1 MSRAA
6 RTDHHDAVL
15 ELLRGGDGP
24 GAEQE
29 AAWEALARRLASESL
44 TGAAVTRLQTTG
56 RWPEVPAAAR
66 RLLESDLNSVRVGQ
80 TVLFDRF
87 ASFAACLHGADVP
100 FIVHKGGALADV
112 VYERPEDRPMVDI
125 DVIFRP
131 EHWQR
136 VRDALRARRYRLPE
150 GAGEAFWL
158 ENYFNISA
166 SSPDPPVAHFDLHWG
181 LTQEGRY
188 HVDTAELFERAVPYP
203 SRLAGGARVLRLG
216 TEDLLLSLFLHL
228 AYHYFEARLLWLYD
242 MRLVIER
249 CAPDWDVLQARAR
262 GWGLSTVLA
271 FNVAFLDKVFP
282 GTVPTGVSASC
293 RAGTVRRALTRP
305 LLSGHPRHLFRFE
318 RNRLGQLVLG
328 LAAID
333 RPFDMARFAAGKV
346 MRSMRWA
353 GRSPHRH

>member
-1 MSRAA
+1 MSRAPGA
-6 RTDHHDAVL
+6 AGDAVL
-15 ELLRGGDGP
+15 ELLRAGRCPPAGD
-24 GAEQE
+24 E
-29 AAWEALARRLASESL
+29 AAWQALARRLASESL
-44 TGAAVTRLQTTG
+44 TGAAMTRLQQAG
-56 RWPEVPAAAR
+56 QWGGVPGPAR
-66 RLLESDLNSVRVGQ
+66 RVLEGDLTAVRVGQ

-87 ASFAACLHGADVP
+87 ASFAACLHAADVP

-112 VYERPEDRPMVDI
+112 VYERPEDRPMADI

-131 EHWQR
+131 QHWQR
-136 VRDALRARRYRLPE
+136 VRDALRAHDYRLPE

-166 SSPDPPVAHFDLHWG
+166 SSPEPAVAHFDLHWG

-188 HVDTAELFERAVPYP
+188 HIDTADLFDRAIPFT

-242 MRLVIER
+242 MKLVIER
-249 CAPDWDVLQARAR
+249 CAPDWEALQARAR
-262 GWGLSTVLA
+262 SWGLSTVLS
-271 FNVAFLDKVFP
+271 FNVAFLEKVFP
-282 GTVPTGVSASC
+282 GTVPAQVAAST
-293 RAGTVRRALTRP
+293 RAGAVRRALTRP
-305 LLSGHPRHLFRFE
+305 LLSGDPRHLFRFD
-318 RNRLGQLVLG
+318 RNRLGQFVLG

-333 RPFDMARFAAGKV
+333 RPSDMARFAAGKV
-346 MRSMRWA
+346 MRSMKWA